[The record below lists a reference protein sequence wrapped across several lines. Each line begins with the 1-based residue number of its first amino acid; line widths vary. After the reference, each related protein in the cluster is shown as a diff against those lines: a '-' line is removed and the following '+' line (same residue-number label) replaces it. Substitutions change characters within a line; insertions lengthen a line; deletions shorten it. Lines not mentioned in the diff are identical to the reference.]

1 MNAMT
6 DAERQRRRRA
16 RLAEERGATI
26 TVALSPEAARKLGG
40 WVAKGESATAVI
52 NRLLRRSKP

>member
-6 DAERQRRRRA
+6 PAERQRRRRA
-16 RLAEERGATI
+16 RLAEEHGATI
-26 TVALSPEAARKLGG
+26 TVALSPEAARKLAA
-40 WVAKGESATAVI
+40 WVARGETATSVV